1 MSDDRSETSHGQ
13 LPPPTLP
20 LPTTGVVTAEATA
33 AMDDGWRRVHPA
45 TPLLR
50 SWQVLAIALV
60 FFGQDIGEGFVRG
73 EGGGIASGVTEN
85 GLIGGLIG
93 VVLLAAVVAWAF
105 VSWRMIRYRV
115 TPDALELHQGVLS
128 RQQRRAP
135 LDRLQAVDITEP
147 LVARIF
153 GLAKLTLEVA
163 GGGDSRIELAY
174 LTEKQARLVRNHLL
188 AAAAGLRSDTAA
200 PPEVGEAPE
209 HGAITVPFERLI
221 GSIALSG
228 STVVLLL
235 AIVAGITGAAVTGR
249 VGFVAI
255 LIPVLLGTGSMVW

>member
-1 MSDDRSETSHGQ
+1 MSDHRGDGAPGQ

-20 LPTTGVVTAEATA
+20 IPTVDVA
-33 AMDDGWRRVHPA
+33 AAAIGDEWRRVHPA

-50 SWQVLAIALV
+50 SWQVLAVALV
-60 FFGQDIGEGFVRG
+60 IFGQDIGEGFVRG

-85 GLIGGLIG
+85 GPIGALIG
-93 VVLLAAVVAWAF
+93 VLLLGAVVAWAF
-105 VSWRMIRYRV
+105 LSWRMIHYRV

-163 GGGDSRIELAY
+163 GGGDSKIELAF
-174 LTEKQARLVRNHLL
+174 LTESQARQLRNHLL
-188 AAAAGLRSDTAA
+188 AAAAGLRSDAAA
-200 PPEVGEAPE
+200 PPQVGEAPE
-209 HGAITVPFERLI
+209 HGVITLPFERLMAR
-221 GSIALSG
+221 SC
-228 STVVLLL
+228 
-235 AIVAGITGAAVTGR
+235 
-249 VGFVAI
+249 
-255 LIPVLLGTGSMVW
+255 